1 MKHLILLLSLAIGLI
16 SVTSC
21 SQIEKR
27 GYSFELSD
35 YQLLKEKINN
45 KNDALNF
52 MGYPSFISEAD
63 QKEFWVYYSE
73 DVKKLLFFKPN
84 ILDRKIITIAFDNKN
99 IVEKIKSYDLAD
111 QNSIQFNENYTEV
124 ASQKKSWWSQLFGNI
139 GQVKA
144 AN

>member
-1 MKHLILLLSLAIGLI
+1 MKHPILLLSVIINLLTL
-16 SVTSC
+16 TSC
-21 SQIEKR
+21 NQIEKR

-52 MGYPSFISEAD
+52 MGYPSFISESD
-63 QKEFWVYYSE
+63 RKELWVYYSE
-73 DVKKLLFFKPN
+73 DVKKLLFFKPE

-99 IVEKIKSYDLAD
+99 VVEKIKSYDLKD
-111 QNSIQFNENYTEV
+111 QKPISFDKKYTHV
-124 ASQKKSWWSQLFGNI
+124 DSTKKSWWSQIFGNI

-144 AN
+144 N

>member
-1 MKHLILLLSLAIGLI
+1 MKHLILLLSVII
-16 SVTSC
+16 SLFTLTSC
-21 SQIEKR
+21 NQIEKR

-52 MGYPSFISEAD
+52 MGYPSFISESD
-63 QKEFWVYYSE
+63 HKELWVYYSE
-73 DVKKLLFFKPN
+73 DVKKLLFFKPE

-99 IVEKIKSYDLAD
+99 VVEKIKSYDLQD
-111 QNSIQFNENYTEV
+111 QKPISFDKNYTQV
-124 ASQKKSWWSQLFGNI
+124 YSTKKSWWSQIFGNI

-144 AN
+144 N

>member
-1 MKHLILLLSLAIGLI
+1 MKHPILLLSVIINLLTL
-16 SVTSC
+16 TSC
-21 SQIEKR
+21 NQIEKR

-52 MGYPSFISEAD
+52 MGYPSFISESD
-63 QKEFWVYYSE
+63 RKELWVYYSE
-73 DVKKLLFFKPN
+73 DVKKLLFFKPE

-99 IVEKIKSYDLAD
+99 VVEKIKSYDLKD
-111 QNSIQFNENYTEV
+111 QNAISFNQNYTEV
-124 ASQKKSWWSQLFGNI
+124 ASAKKSWWSQIFGNI

-144 AN
+144 N